1 MAYQIRPATQ
11 ADQPA
16 ITAMV
21 RAAGINPLSLHWPRF
36 RVAEDAGRVVGV
48 AQIKVHGDG
57 SRELASLAAAPDRQ
71 GEGIGGALVQHLLA
85 QPEGQPPLYLMCAQP
100 LESYYI
106 RFGFRRVERAEM
118 PALLSPDDP
127 RGGRFHRHRRALRR
141 AAQGY
146 RHAPRWRGPNSLTLL
161 TNRDELTGERAGPL
175 LPRHHETVNAH
186 VPGPRR
192 DQRGSGTLSSLS

>member
-85 QPEGQPPLYLMCAQP
+85 LPEGQPPLYLMCAQP
-100 LESYYI
+100 LESYYT
-106 RFGFRRVERAEM
+106 RFGFRRVEQRRDA
-118 PALLSPDDP
+118 ALLSADDP

-146 RHAPRWRGPNSLTLL
+146 RHAPDGAAPT
-161 TNRDELTGERAGPL
+161 A
-175 LPRHHETVNAH
+175 
-186 VPGPRR
+186 
-192 DQRGSGTLSSLS
+192 

>member
-48 AQIKVHGDG
+48 AQIKLHGDG
-57 SRELASLAAAPDRQ
+57 SRELASLAVAPDRQ
-71 GEGIGGALVQHLLA
+71 GLGIGGALIQHLLA
-85 QPEGQPPLYLMCAQP
+85 QPEGQPPLYLMCAHP

-118 PALLSPDDP
+118 PPYFRRMTVWRACSSPSPPSSGSSIGSSSCAMKAHFAQQPEHHQAVDAHAADP
-127 RGGRFHRHRRALRR
+127 CH
-141 AAQGY
+141 
-146 RHAPRWRGPNSLTLL
+146 S
-161 TNRDELTGERAGPL
+161 
-175 LPRHHETVNAH
+175 
-186 VPGPRR
+186 
-192 DQRGSGTLSSLS
+192 QR

>member
-1 MAYQIRPATQ
+1 MTFRIRPATQ

-36 RVAEDAGRVVGV
+36 RVAEDAGRIVGV
-48 AQIKVHGDG
+48 AQIKHHGDG

-106 RFGFRRVERAEM
+106 RFGFRRVERGDM
-118 PALLSPDDP
+118 PPYFRRMTRVAGVFIAIAALF
-127 RGGRFHRHRRALRR
+127 GEQHRVIVM
-141 AAQGY
+141 
-146 RHAPRWRGPNSLTLL
+146 RHDGA
-161 TNRDELTGERAGPL
+161 
-175 LPRHHETVNAH
+175 
-186 VPGPRR
+186 VP
-192 DQRGSGTLSSLS
+192 TA